1 MSCVELDDQQRRR
14 NKLTAREGMYLKKP
28 TSPEQESG
36 AENETADHAASIGP
50 SGIIWLNGKR
60 KLSELSDW
68 PKNPRRLTDAQAAQI
83 AKSIVKFG
91 FVDPIII
98 NTDGTILGGHM
109 RKRVLIVASIA
120 KGSDLVDV
128 RVPSRKLTD
137 EEVAEINI
145 RLNRNTGEFDFD
157 ILANQFDEDKLI
169 EWGFESPEFGIE
181 DAKKHNMGDANQDHS
196 FCKTCKRPY

>member
-1 MSCVELDDQQRRR
+1 MAQTQSD
-14 NKLTAREGMYLKKP
+14 
-28 TSPEQESG
+28 
-36 AENETADHAASIGP
+36 SIGP
-50 SGIIWLNGKR
+50 SGIVWSNEKR
-60 KLSELSDW
+60 KLSDLKDW

-128 RVPSRKLTD
+128 RVPSRTLTD

-157 ILANQFDEDKLI
+157 ILANQFDEDQLV
-169 EWGFESPEFGIE
+169 EWGFEAPDFGVE
-181 DAKKHNMGDANQDHS
+181 DAKKHTMGDANQDHS
-196 FCKTCKRPY
+196 FCPKCKRPY